1 MNNSFKPQ
9 IPLYLCVLIFICHI
23 GRAQTKP
30 AIIPEPVSLI
40 QGKGVF
46 VIDKNTS
53 LIIPSGHAELATLA
67 SRLND
72 WISLQTGQMLPVK
85 NKTTASDHAIRI
97 VLDPTLKTYGN
108 DEGYE
113 LSVTEHEV
121 KLQARKTAGIFY
133 GLQTLRQLLQLSE
146 KGDKQG
152 QQSSLPAVEIVDYP
166 RLKWRGLMLDVSRH
180 FFSKD
185 FVKKYIDDMARYKF
199 NVFHWHLTDDQG
211 WRIEIKSFP
220 RLTEVGAW
228 RVPRTGQWW
237 SFEPPQ
243 KNEKA
248 TYGGYYTQ
256 EDVKEIIAYAKE
268 RHITVV
274 PEIDVPGHSL
284 AAIASYPYLSATGYI
299 YPVNPGSKFYDI
311 DDNTLNP
318 ADERVYTF
326 LDKVFTEVA
335 ALFPGDYIH
344 IGGDECTKLFWQR
357 SAVVQDF
364 MKKQGIKTEQ
374 ELQSY
379 FIKRVEKILK
389 KKQKKLIG
397 WDEILEGGLAPEAIV
412 MSWRGMDGGIESA
425 KQGHQVILTPNN
437 HTYLDLYQGDPLL
450 EPDTY
455 DMLRLQKTYQW
466 NPVPPGID
474 STLVL
479 GGQGNLWTESVPSG
493 RHAEYMTWPRS
504 LALSEVFWSPAAK
517 QSWTYFQEKLT
528 PQFKILDAAQISY
541 SKAAFDVLATAKFD
555 QQKQLLVDLGTD
567 IDGLDIYYTLDNTN
581 PDASSARYSGTS
593 IIIPKSSYQL
603 RAQSFKGNIAVG
615 KLLIAPREV
624 LTKRAGD

>member
-1 MNNSFKPQ
+1 MKKYFAINRIMYLFPLTLTFMCYTGAAQ
-9 IPLYLCVLIFICHI
+9 I
-23 GRAQTKP
+23 KP
-30 AIIPEPVSLI
+30 ALIPEPVSLV
-40 QGKGVF
+40 QGKGTF
-46 VIDKNTS
+46 VIDNHTS
-53 LIIPSGHAELATLA
+53 LIISSGSPELAALGNRSNEWINTLA
-67 SRLND
+67 GV
-72 WISLQTGQMLPVK
+72 TLPVK
-85 NKTTASDHAIRI
+85 NKTTASEHSISLLLNPA
-97 VLDPTLKTYGN
+97 LNNLGN

-113 LSVTEHEV
+113 LSITEHEV

-133 GLQTLRQLLQLSE
+133 GLQTLRQLLSLSGE
-146 KGDKQG
+146 ANKQ
-152 QQSSLPAVEIVDYP
+152 QHSLPVVEIVDYP

-211 WRIEIKSFP
+211 WRIEIKSLP
-220 RLTEVGAW
+220 HLTEVGAW

-237 SFEPPQ
+237 SYAPPQ

-256 EDVKEIIAYAKE
+256 QDIKEIIAYATE
-268 RHITVV
+268 RHITIV

-299 YPVNPGSKFYDI
+299 YQVNPGSKFYNI

-344 IGGDECTKLFWQR
+344 IGGDECTKYFWQQ

-364 MKKQGIKTEQ
+364 MKQQGIKTEH

-389 KKQKKLIG
+389 KKKKKLIG
-397 WDEILEGGLAPEAIV
+397 WNEILEGGLAPEATV
-412 MSWRGMDGGIESA
+412 MSWQGMQGGMEAA
-425 KQGHQVILTPNN
+425 KQGHQVIFTPSSN
-437 HTYLDLYQGDPLL
+437 TYLDLYQGDPQL

-455 DMLRLQKTYQW
+455 DMLRLQTAYQW
-466 NPVPPGID
+466 NPVPAGID

-479 GGQGNLWTESVPSG
+479 GAQGNLWSEAVPTG
-493 RHAEYMTWPRS
+493 LHAEYMTWPRS
-504 LALSEVFWSPAAK
+504 LALSEVFWSLPAK
-517 QSWTYFQEKLT
+517 QSWTNFQKKLE
-528 PQFKILDAAQISY
+528 PQFKTLDAAQINY
-541 SKAAFDVLATAKFD
+541 SKAAFDVLATAKLD
-555 QQKQLLVDLGTD
+555 EQKQLLVSLSTD
-567 IDGLDIYYTLDNTN
+567 IDNLNIYYTLDNTN
-581 PDASSARYSGTS
+581 PDTSSIRYTGTPVA
-593 IIIPKSSYQL
+593 IPKGIYQI
-603 RAQSFKGNIAVG
+603 RAQTFKGNAAAG
-615 KLLIAPREV
+615 KLLIVPREE
-624 LTKRAGD
+624 LEKRAK

>member
-1 MNNSFKPQ
+1 MKNILSLIAIGFCSLAYAQNN
-9 IPLYLCVLIFICHI
+9 
-23 GRAQTKP
+23 T
-30 AIIPEPVSLI
+30 AIIPEPVSLV
-40 QGKGVF
+40 QGKGTF
-46 VIDKNTS
+46 VIDSHTS
-53 LIIPSGHAELATLA
+53 LIISSGSPELAALGNRA
-67 SRLND
+67 NE
-72 WISLQTGQMLPVK
+72 WINTITGITLPVK
-85 NKTTASDHAIRI
+85 TKATASEHSIR
-97 VLDPTLKTYGN
+97 LLLNPELNNPGN

-113 LSVTEHEV
+113 LSITEHEV

-133 GLQTLRQLLQLSE
+133 GLQTMRQLLSLSDE
-146 KGDKQG
+146 ANKQR
-152 QQSSLPAVEIVDYP
+152 SLPAVEIVDYP

-211 WRIEIKSFP
+211 WRIEIKSLP
-220 RLTEVGAW
+220 RLTEMGAW

-237 SFEPPQ
+237 SYNPPQ
-243 KNEKA
+243 KDEKA

-256 EDVKEIIAYAKE
+256 QDIKEIIAYATE
-268 RHITVV
+268 RHITIV

-284 AAIASYPYLSATGYI
+284 AAIAAYPYLSATGYI
-299 YPVNPGSKFYDI
+299 YAVNPGSKFYNI

-344 IGGDECTKLFWQR
+344 VGGDECTKYFWQQ

-364 MKKQGIKTEQ
+364 MKQQGIKTEH

-389 KKQKKLIG
+389 KRKKKLIG
-397 WDEILEGGLAPEAIV
+397 WNEILEGGLAPEATV
-412 MSWRGMDGGIESA
+412 MSWQGMQGGIDAA
-425 KQGHQVILTPNN
+425 KQGHQVIFTPSSN
-437 HTYLDLYQGDPLL
+437 TYLDLYQGDPQL

-455 DMLRLQKTYQW
+455 DMLRLKTAYQW
-466 NPVPPGID
+466 NPVPAGID

-479 GGQGNLWTESVPSG
+479 GGQGNLWSEAVPTS

-504 LALSEVFWSPAAK
+504 LALSEVFWSPPAK
-517 QSWTYFQEKLT
+517 QNWVGFQKKLE
-528 PQFKILDAAQISY
+528 PQFKILDAAQINY
-541 SKAAFDVLATAKFD
+541 SKAAFDVLATAKLD
-555 QQKQLLVDLGTD
+555 EQKQLLVSLSTD
-567 IDGLDIYYTLDNTN
+567 IDSLNIYYTLDNTN
-581 PDASSARYSGTS
+581 PDTSCTRYNGTP
-593 IIIPKSSYQL
+593 IVIPKGIHQL
-603 RAQSFKGNIAVG
+603 RAQAFKENTAAG
-615 KLLIAPREV
+615 KLLIIPREE
-624 LTKRAGD
+624 LEKRSR

>member
-121 KLQARKTAGIFY
+121 KLQAGKTAGIFY